1 MRGRGPPVT
10 RKLDVCPLCCVTY
23 KMYEKK
29 RDRLLFRA
37 QSKVMKIE
45 LLKENKPAHEWTLAD
60 FASLIE
66 IYFDYENGDGD
77 IVIPPPALSSQ
88 LDSRKHS
95 RGKIEICVSPNLQSE
110 ERLH

>member
-1 MRGRGPPVT
+1 MT
-10 RKLDVCPLCCVTY
+10 RKLDVCPLCCVVY

-45 LLKENKPAHEWTLAD
+45 ILKETRPAHEWTLAD

-77 IVIPPPALSSQ
+77 ILIPPPAISSQ

-95 RGKIEICVSPNLQSE
+95 RAKN
-110 ERLH
+110 